1 MKRNFE
7 SWLLTMKDSIAT
19 WNYYTDFPKVY
30 ENVNKLKVELNI
42 LNSLIGSK
50 NIEDEFKA
58 LLSRYPEIIKAIPI
72 LLAKREKEI
81 PYSPIFVIMKLNEV
95 WFRTLLNIQDTKLN
109 LKILVS
115 K

>member
-72 LLAKREKEI
+72 LWRKEKGNQ
-81 PYSPIFVIMKLNEV
+81 SHRLKGDLCLQFC
-95 WFRTLLNIQDTKLN
+95 QDELHR
-109 LKILVS
+109 
-115 K
+115 